1 MKYGSLARMSDFVI
15 ILILWSTVSLLRCS
29 SDSVVKDEDELES
42 WFRKVGG
49 VLNKCK
55 YDKINRRMVATEDIK
70 EGETLVMAN
79 FSFLFPF
86 RKSTGVISDRDMA
99 LYLQNNTD
107 PFWKTYLDS
116 LPKTCQ
122 TPVCGNIV
130 SNATLVNTTAFFERY
145 ITQELHS
152 LDNRMDLAIKLSL
165 VLSRGWK
172 HRGMLPIFDRFNHD
186 SEKGLEVVFTTD
198 GTEMIYLSAKV
209 DYSVGDEVFDYY
221 GNHTSVEWLYN
232 WNMLSE
238 NTKYD
243 TCVDYVFSNHV
254 LHTDKK
260 KRAKCIAETGDQLL
274 FEDVVKEMK
283 TALNTVSF
291 HDDPN
296 KADLS
301 TILGL
306 SSWITKKLE

>member
-1 MKYGSLARMSDFVI
+1 MPDFVF
-15 ILILWSTVSLLRCS
+15 ILISLSTVSLLCCS
-29 SDSVVKDEDELES
+29 SHTVVEGEDELES
-42 WFRKVGG
+42 WFRKIGG

-55 YDKINRRMVATEDIK
+55 YDKVNRRMVATEDIK
-70 EGETLVMAN
+70 EGEILVKAN

-86 RKSTGVISDRDMA
+86 RNSSGVIADKDMA
-99 LYLQNNTD
+99 LHLLNNTD
-107 PFWKTYLDS
+107 TFWKTYLDS

-130 SNATLVNTTAFFERY
+130 SNATLLNTTAFFDRY
-145 ITQELHS
+145 ITQELHN

-186 SEKGLEVVFTTD
+186 SEKGHEVHFTTD
-198 GTEMIYLSAKV
+198 GTEMIYLFAKV
-209 DYSVGDEVFDYY
+209 DYSVGDEVFNYY
-221 GNHTSVEWLYN
+221 GNHSSIEWLYN

-243 TCVDYVFSNHV
+243 TCVDYVFSNHL

-274 FEDVVKEMK
+274 FVDVVKEMK

-301 TILGL
+301 SILGL
-306 SSWITKKLE
+306 SLWMTEKLE